1 LFEHKDFQKLKDQ
14 VREAPCEAGVYIMKD
29 AEGRIIYVG
38 KAKAL
43 RNRLSSYFS
52 GEKDIKT
59 AILMRQAASIET
71 IITAGEYEALLLENT
86 LIKQHS
92 PKYNIKLTDG
102 KTYPVIRLTSGPFP
116 RVFRTRHIVE
126 DGSDYFG
133 PFANVSAVDDMLDI
147 IDRVF
152 PLRKC
157 RRLKKRSSPC
167 MYYHIDRCAAPCCGK
182 IGEADYGVLVERVR
196 KLLAGECAELIADL
210 SAEMNREAKALR
222 YERAAGLRDAIK
234 AVETLSTT
242 STVVDFDPQGRDYI
256 AWAAE
261 GVLATWSVFS
271 MRGGKLTGRELYP
284 TRSAS
289 NEEESLETFI
299 ASYYNESRLPP
310 ARIFIYRPEPA
321 ETLPAEANPPESGRT
336 RAGPDGLSR
345 IRRWFREELN
355 VEPELVFCSDGI
367 ARVPGASGLPGIAD
381 ADAAAIGIIGAA
393 SRTEPAAKHH
403 AAIIAMVRQNAEE
416 DLRRRLR
423 ERGAGPALDE
433 LAGALRLR
441 GRPETI
447 EGFDIAQL
455 DGKHPVASLISFKN
469 GIPDRKNY
477 RRFKLRS
484 VVGIVDDFA
493 SMREAVRRRYSRLL
507 REGKELPDLILI
519 DGGIG
524 QVNAAK
530 GVLDELGIDCDVAG
544 LAKRDEELWLPGA
557 REPVRLSRRSEA
569 LKVLQ
574 HVRDETH
581 RFATSLN
588 QKLRSKDLRF
598 DALESVEGIGP
609 ARAATLIKAFGNLEA
624 IAAADAGT
632 IAAACGAGLPAA
644 TAARAAARLSVE
656 KRKAGRPEGRFRGG
670 PGRGRPGLAASLAEA
685 ALAGEAGAAAEA
697 AEVTEAVGA
706 VKAAG
711 AAEAAAEAPPDYG
724 KPGKGRG

>member
-1 LFEHKDFQKLKDQ
+1 MDQIIFENEQAAGTSRRSLKDQ
-14 VREAPCEAGVYIMKD
+14 AREAPCEAGVYIMKD
-29 AEGRIIYVG
+29 AEGKIIYVG
-38 KAKAL
+38 KARVL

-59 AILMRQAASIET
+59 AILMRHAVFIET

-102 KTYPVIRLTSGPFP
+102 KTYPVIRLTSGPFS

-126 DGSDYFG
+126 DGSEYFG
-133 PFANVSAVDDMLDI
+133 PFANISAVDDTLDI
-147 IDRVF
+147 IDKTF

-157 RRLKKRSSPC
+157 RRLRKRSSPC
-167 MYYHIDRCAAPCCGK
+167 LYYHIGRCAAPCCGK
-182 IGEADYGVLVERVR
+182 IDEAGYGLQVERVR
-196 KLLAGECAELIADL
+196 KLLSGESAELIADL
-210 SAEMNREAKALR
+210 SGEMNREARALC
-222 YERAAGLRDAIK
+222 YERAAALRDAVK
-234 AVETLSTT
+234 AIETLSAA
-242 STVVDFDPQGRDYI
+242 SVVVDFDPQGRDYI

-289 NEEESLETFI
+289 DEEESLEIFI

-310 ARIFIYRPEPA
+310 PRIFIYRPAGKTVEA
-321 ETLPAEANPPESGRT
+321 GSSVEAGLPAKSGLSVKAGAAAKT
-336 RAGPDGLSR
+336 GPDGLSR
-345 IRRWFREELN
+345 IRRWFREQLN
-355 VEPELVFCSDGI
+355 VEPELVFCAVGI
-367 ARVPGASGLPGIAD
+367 SGGETG
-381 ADAAAIGIIGAA
+381 AAA
-393 SRTEPAAKHH
+393 ELAAKHH

-433 LAGALRLR
+433 LAAVLELRD
-441 GRPETI
+441 RPETI

-493 SMREAVRRRYSRLL
+493 SMREAVERRYSRLL
-507 REGKELPDLILI
+507 REGKEPPDLILV
-519 DGGIG
+519 DGGAG
-524 QVNAAK
+524 QVSAAK
-530 GVLDELGIDCDVAG
+530 GVLDALGIRCDVAG
-544 LAKRDEELWLPGA
+544 LAKREEELWLPG
-557 REPVRLSRRSEA
+557 RQEPIRLSRRSEA

-574 HVRDETH
+574 HLRDETH

-588 QKLRSKDLRF
+588 QKLRSGDLRF
-598 DALESVEGIGP
+598 GILESVEGIGP
-609 ARAATLIKAFGNLEA
+609 ARAAALLKAFGSLEA
-624 IAAADAGT
+624 IADADAGN
-632 IAAACGAGLPAA
+632 IAAACGLSLAA
-644 TAARAAARLSVE
+644 AKAARAAARLSAE
-656 KRKAGRPEGRFRGG
+656 GRKTAAGRIPSRR
-670 PGRGRPGLAASLAEA
+670 RPGLAASLAEA
-685 ALAGEAGAAAEA
+685 ALNGSAPGGTAD
-697 AEVTEAVGA
+697 TQ
-706 VKAAG
+706 
-711 AAEAAAEAPPDYG
+711 AAAEAPPDYG
-724 KPGKGRG
+724 KTEG